1 MQPPLE
7 RHCVSSM
14 VAQPVS
20 ILRLT
25 HSQVRAGFM
34 NPHTSQQPR
43 CNHQGWWTSERSSSP
58 GGKQA
63 SRLPPGEQARRTVC
77 LMRSA
82 SGASM
87 AQRHRA

>member
-58 GGKQA
+58 GDKRA
-63 SRLPPGEQARRTVC
+63 CLLPR
-77 LMRSA
+77 
-82 SGASM
+82 GANGLRVRWRKPSV
-87 AQRHRA
+87 